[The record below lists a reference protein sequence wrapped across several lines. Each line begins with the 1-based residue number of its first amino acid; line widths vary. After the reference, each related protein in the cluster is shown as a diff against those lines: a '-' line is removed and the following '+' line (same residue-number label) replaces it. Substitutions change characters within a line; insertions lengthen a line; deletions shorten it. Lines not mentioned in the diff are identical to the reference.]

1 MRCITYTYEG
11 RTAVGELA
19 GDAVYPLAWEGR
31 LIDLIAA
38 GAQPGRSGEP
48 IAAAA
53 VKIEAPLRPGKIV
66 AVGKNYAAHA
76 KETGSSVPSAPLLFA
91 KLPSAVIG
99 QGDAI
104 TWRTSITTEV
114 DWEGELAVVIGR
126 RGKDIAEGD
135 ALDWVFGFTAANDVS
150 ARDLQNRIDGQ
161 WTRAKGLDTFCPL
174 GPCVVTRDEIADPQ
188 ALTVQTTVNG
198 VLMQNGQTAD
208 MVYGVAALVA
218 YISRMF
224 TLEPGDVILTGTP
237 SGVGLGRTPP
247 IFLQDGDIVSVR
259 ISGIGELTNPCRA
272 LPE

>member
-1 MRCITYTYEG
+1 LD
-11 RTAVGELA
+11 GEL
-19 GDAVYPLAWEGR
+19 VYPLHWDGR
-31 LIDLIAA
+31 LIDMIAA
-38 GAQPGRSGEP
+38 GAQPARIDER
-48 IAAAA
+48 IEA
-53 VKIEAPLRPGKIV
+53 VSVKVEAPLRPGKIV

-76 KETGSSVPSAPLLFA
+76 KETGSEVPPAPLLFA

-114 DWEGELAVVIGR
+114 DWEAELAVVIGR
-126 RGKDIAEGD
+126 QGKDIAESD
-135 ALDWVFGFTAANDVS
+135 ALAYVFGYTVANDVS

-174 GPCVVTRDEIADPQ
+174 GPSIVTRDEIADPQ

-198 VLMQNGQTAD
+198 VMMQDGQTAD

-224 TLEPGDVILTGTP
+224 TLEPGDIILTGTP

-247 IFLQDGDIVSVR
+247 IFLQDGDIVTVR
-259 ISGIGELTNPCRA
+259 VSGIGELTNPCRA
-272 LPE
+272 LAE